1 MTEPVAARPL
11 YFDCDTGIDDAL
23 ALAYLLASPEVDLV
37 GIGSVSGNV
46 SAEAAAR
53 NTLDLLALAGRSD
66 IRVAVGAHDPM
77 GGLFDGGSPQVHG
90 ADGLGGVVVPRSP
103 REPIADDAARLLI
116 DLANAHPGRLDVLA
130 VGPLTNLATALQRD
144 PSLAGL
150 VRTVVVMGGAAL
162 VAGNATAVAEA
173 NIWHDPEAARLV
185 FGAAWDVVLVPL
197 DATMDHLLREE
208 HRADLAASNAPFLQS
223 VAASLDVYF
232 NYYLSVFGERC
243 AAMHDP
249 LAAAIAVGAVTPV
262 RAPAVRVVVDD
273 SAGPGRGQT
282 ICDLRMLRIS
292 PLGVPGLRTRVVLS
306 AEPDL
311 APQLIERLNGHSWP
325 AAENL
330 DERQGRRE

>member
-1 MTEPVAARPL
+1 MTESVVAARPL

-23 ALAYLLASPEVDLV
+23 ALAYLLASPEVDVV

-46 SAEAAAR
+46 SAAAAAR

-66 IRVAVGAHDPM
+66 APVAVGAHDPV

-90 ADGLGGVVVPRSP
+90 ANGLGGVRLPRSP
-103 REPIADDAARLLI
+103 QEPIAHDAAQLLI
-116 DLANAHPGRLDVLA
+116 DLSKAHSGQLDVLA
-130 VGPLTNLATALQRD
+130 VGPLTNLAIALKRD
-144 PSLAGL
+144 VALAGR

-173 NIWHDPEAARLV
+173 NIWHDPEAAHLV
-185 FGAAWDVVLVPL
+185 FEADWDIVLVPL
-197 DATMDHLLREE
+197 DATMGHVLREE
-208 HRADLAASNAPFLQS
+208 HRAVLAASAAPFLQS
-223 VAASLDVYF
+223 VAASLDAYF
-232 NYYLSVFGERC
+232 DYYVSVFGERC

-262 RAPAVRVVVDD
+262 RAPAIRVVVDD

-292 PLGVPGLRTRVVLS
+292 PRGVPGVRTRVVLA

-311 APQLIERLNGHSWP
+311 APELMERLTGHVWP
-325 AAENL
+325 GAG
-330 DERQGRRE
+330 ERTE